1 MEKVKFKIMGCPF
14 DNGIRSMLRWRGI
27 TGADKGPE
35 AIFEAFRE
43 KFLGKYTDR
52 GIEIVF
58 EMLPLEEYN
67 LDVTPE
73 NINDVTFRKEQ
84 KEATIKAHDLMSAA
98 TKKACE
104 QGYIVVS
111 IGGDHSVAYP
121 LARGVCQA
129 HPGEEVG
136 VDYFDAHFDMRDFD
150 KDDEVGGVIS
160 SGNPFRRLMED
171 KALNIDGRNVAAIGI
186 HNSGSPIYQ
195 ELETYAKSEAVTIIF
210 DSEIKDIKETA
221 KRALETAGNGT
232 DLIYFSLDIDGVS
245 KEFAPGVSAPADAGL
260 SDTQLYA
267 LVREIAKDPRV
278 IAFDVVE
285 TSLRETSWDEIVKG
299 AKRNEPL
306 AERKE
311 KLKITAETSAKAIDC
326 FLESKLCNK

>member
-1 MEKVKFKIMGCPF
+1 MKKAKIIGCPF
-14 DNGIRSMLRWRGI
+14 DNGIRSMLRFERGV

-35 AIFEAFRE
+35 AIFEAFKE
-43 KFLGKYTDR
+43 KFLSKYTADR

-58 EMLPLEEYN
+58 EMLPLEKYN
-67 LDVTPE
+67 LEVTSK
-73 NINDVTFRKEQ
+73 NINDIAFRKKQ
-84 KEATIKAHDLMSAA
+84 KEATIKAHNLMSAA

-104 QGYIVVS
+104 QGYIAIS
-111 IGGDHSVAYP
+111 IGGDHSVAYS
-121 LARGVCQA
+121 LGRGVCQA
-129 HPGEEVG
+129 YPGKKFG
-136 VDYFDAHFDMRDFD
+136 VVYIDAHFDMRDFD
-150 KDDEVGGVIS
+150 KDEEVGGVIS

-195 ELETYAKSEAVTIIF
+195 ELEAYAKSKAVTIIF

-221 KRALETAGNGT
+221 KKALETAGSGT
-232 DLIYFSLDIDGVS
+232 DLIYFSLDIDGVN
-245 KEFAPGVSAPADAGL
+245 KKFAPGVSAPADTGL

-267 LVREIAKDPRV
+267 LVREIAKDSRV
-278 IAFDVVE
+278 IALDVVE
-285 TSLRETSWDEIVKG
+285 SSLRETAWDEIVKG

-311 KLKITAETSAKAIDC
+311 KLKITAETAAKAIDS
-326 FLESKLCNK
+326 FLESKMR